1 MKKISTLVVAGLFT
15 MLSATAFACPKGTS
29 LSGGTGPNHKGGKC
43 VPTMNMAKHKAM
55 QQDKTKTKQVAEKSQ
70 KANHMTNTDTHKTN
84 HVTNADTH
92 KVKTVKTP

>member
-43 VPTMNMAKHKAM
+43 VATMNMAKHNSTK
-55 QQDKTKTKQVAEKSQ
+55 QDKTKTKQVAEKSHQ
-70 KANHMTNTDTHKTN
+70 GSTLTKINTHQVKP
-84 HVTNADTH
+84 VTA
-92 KVKTVKTP
+92 VPKTVKTP